1 MNATDTTPR
10 EPRKLLHISNTDI
23 STDSRILKELNVVS
37 GLPDTTVFAIGVP
50 DNSAAGGGSHGDF
63 EYVRK
68 TLFCRKLTALPRAVR
83 YFFEMFEFTFRAL
96 RSAVTIRPAVVH
108 CHDTFALP
116 AGLLTKV
123 FFGSTLVYDAH
134 ELESDKKGQ
143 NAILSYSTLAIEKLS
158 WRKVDL
164 FISVS
169 DAIIDWYMKKL
180 GPKDHILILNSPE
193 ISRSVPGTESH
204 AVQSRYFHDKYGIP
218 PGRTVFVYLG
228 ILSAGR
234 GIETIVSA
242 FADPDVDAD
251 VVFIGFG
258 PLECKI
264 REYASR
270 YENVHFH
277 EPVAH
282 DKVVAL
288 VRNADFGLCL
298 IENVSLSDYYCLP
311 NKLFEYVF
319 AGLSVLASKIPEI
332 ERVVT
337 AYSLGQCCEP
347 DVDSVRE
354 AISKLIARGPGKI
367 DGSIAELSWSTQ
379 ASRLSSAYQNLL
391 QGRAG

>member
-1 MNATDTTPR
+1 MNSNNTTQY
-10 EPRKLLHISNTDI
+10 EPRKLLHVSNTDI
-23 STDSRILKELNVVS
+23 STDSRILKELKTVS
-37 GLPDTTVFAIGVP
+37 SIPDTTVFALGVP
-50 DNSAAGGGSHGDF
+50 DSSTAGEGSLGDF
-63 EYVRK
+63 DYVRK
-68 TLFCRKLTALPRAVR
+68 TLFCRKLTFLPRAVR
-83 YFFEMFEFTFRAL
+83 YFFEMFEFTLRAL
-96 RSAVTIRPAVVH
+96 RSARNIRPAVVH

-116 AGLLTKV
+116 TGLLTKI
-123 FFGSTLVYDAH
+123 FFGSSLVYDAH

-143 NAILSYSTLAIEKLS
+143 NAILSYSTLAIEKVS

-180 GPKDHILILNSPE
+180 GPKNHILVLNSPE
-193 ISRSVPGTESH
+193 ISRSLSGYESG
-204 AVQSRYFHDKYGIP
+204 AGQGRYFHEKFAIP
-218 PGRTVFVYLG
+218 PGKKVFVYLG

-234 GIETIVSA
+234 GIETIMTA
-242 FADPDVDAD
+242 FADPDVDAH
-251 VVFIGFG
+251 VVFVGFG
-258 PLECKI
+258 PLEGKI
-264 REYASR
+264 KECASR

-277 EPVAH
+277 EPVVH

-319 AGLSVLASKIPEI
+319 AGLPVLASKIPEI

-337 AYSLGQCCEP
+337 DFSLGQCCEP

-354 AISKLIARGPGKI
+354 AISRLIHRGPGKI
-367 DGSIAELSWSTQ
+367 DGSIAELSWTAQ
-379 ASRLSSAYQNLL
+379 ASRLSSAYRDLL
-391 QGRAG
+391 QGRVG